1 MSSPTVLPLPR
12 RFLWL
17 ITGLIA
23 LHACMAS
30 TRVTASLWVLREGYD
45 ERMVGVI
52 LSLFAVAPIGLS
64 LWAGRLADRRGL
76 QHPVRVATVMG
87 LIGTAACTVSPSL
100 VTVGLASLLTGGA
113 LSVAAVAIQREAGQL
128 GHEGHDLKRIFSWI
142 AIGPAL
148 SNVMAPLASGLVIDH
163 LGLQWAFAVALMLP
177 LVAYGLLLRV
187 GQRFGA
193 DAPAR
198 LTAGAPQPAL
208 DLLRIAP
215 LRLLLLI
222 NLSMA
227 AAWDAHTFVVP
238 VVGHARDFTASQ
250 IGFVLAAFAVAATV
264 VRLIIV
270 RWASSLDERRMLRG
284 AMALVAVVLMVYV
297 WLPDVWGL
305 AVGSALMGLAL
316 GAVQPLVLSMLHEVT
331 PPDRQGQALGLRMTV
346 TNVATVGMPVLF
358 GLMAATTFMAAPLW
372 LMSALLLLVQWPAAR
387 AWSASQGLAAG
398 PAAPP
403 EAPPSDPR

>member
-163 LGLQWAFAVALMLP
+163 LRSCSSTCARPRA
-177 LVAYGLLLRV
+177 
-187 GQRFGA
+187 RF
-193 DAPAR
+193 
-198 LTAGAPQPAL
+198 QPSRKAICT
-208 DLLRIAP
+208 R
-215 LRLLLLI
+215 
-222 NLSMA
+222 S
-227 AAWDAHTFVVP
+227 TC
-238 VVGHARDFTASQ
+238 
-250 IGFVLAAFAVAATV
+250 
-264 VRLIIV
+264 
-270 RWASSLDERRMLRG
+270 
-284 AMALVAVVLMVYV
+284 
-297 WLPDVWGL
+297 
-305 AVGSALMGLAL
+305 
-316 GAVQPLVLSMLHEVT
+316 
-331 PPDRQGQALGLRMTV
+331 RQ
-346 TNVATVGMPVLF
+346 
-358 GLMAATTFMAAPLW
+358 
-372 LMSALLLLVQWPAAR
+372 S
-387 AWSASQGLAAG
+387 
-398 PAAPP
+398 
-403 EAPPSDPR
+403 PPSWA